1 MNMEEIAKHVSTLM
15 NAQGYKDW
23 FHYMSRKKCGE
34 LWGMVKPMMHQ
45 NTTNDWN
52 DLYALV
58 EECHKLAVEMIVSEN
73 EFSFEEV
80 DIQTRFDPRTMLN
93 REQTM
98 AGMSADDLARRGAVV
113 KLGITPAVRA
123 RGYGRAGGA
132 SEALLYPAMVLTK
145 WADVHGH
152 QRN

>member
-1 MNMEEIAKHVSTLM
+1 MHLTDIAKHVLVLM
-15 NAQGYKDW
+15 SAQGYRDW
-23 FHYMSRKKCGE
+23 FQYVSRKKCGE
-34 LWGMVKPMMHQ
+34 LWSTIKPMMHQ
-45 NTTNDWN
+45 KTANDWN
-52 DLYALV
+52 DLYTLI
-58 EECHKLAVEMIVSEN
+58 EDCHKLAVEMIASAN
-73 EFSFEEV
+73 EFTFEVV

-93 REQTM
+93 KEQTM

-123 RGYGRAGGA
+123 RGYAEGGSV